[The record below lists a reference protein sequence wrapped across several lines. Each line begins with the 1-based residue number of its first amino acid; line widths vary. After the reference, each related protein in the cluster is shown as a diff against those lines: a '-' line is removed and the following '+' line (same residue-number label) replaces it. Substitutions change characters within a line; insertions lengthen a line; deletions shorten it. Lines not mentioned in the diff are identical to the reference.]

1 MVRGVWLCQRNGVKK
16 HGTPSERPSGAG
28 CNRWNVY
35 ISSDACNARRS
46 NALNA
51 RESKGGQ
58 QVDLRCKVCNKRAK
72 FYLNVVPDQYRGR
85 PRVVEY
91 QARPDSMPYYALLE
105 EVRSRNR
112 YNSQGEE
119 IHALEEGFV
128 KASLMSSSPPKVV
141 VPGVR
146 PEAKPFSRA

>member
-1 MVRGVWLCQRNGVKK
+1 MVRRVWLCLRNGVKK

-35 ISSDACNARRS
+35 ISSR
-46 NALNA
+46 
-51 RESKGGQ
+51 KGGGG
-58 QVDLRCKVCNKRAK
+58 VADVRCKVCNKRAK
-72 FYLNVVPDQYRGR
+72 FHLSVAPEQYRGR

-91 QARPDSMPYYALLE
+91 LSRPDSMPHHALLE

-119 IHALEEGFV
+119 IEALEQGFIT
-128 KASLMSSSPPKVV
+128 
-141 VPGVR
+141 
-146 PEAKPFSRA
+146 AKEMMI

>member
-1 MVRGVWLCQRNGVKK
+1 MVKGVWLCLRNGVKK
-16 HGTPSERPSGAG
+16 HGAPSQRPSGAG

-35 ISSDACNARRS
+35 MSS
-46 NALNA
+46 NASNA
-51 RESKGGQ
+51 RERSPRR

-72 FYLNVVPDQYRGR
+72 FHLNVTPEQYRGR

-112 YNSQGEE
+112 YNANGEE
-119 IHALEEGFV
+119 IEALEQGFIT
-128 KASLMSSSPPKVV
+128 
-141 VPGVR
+141 
-146 PEAKPFSRA
+146 AKEMMK